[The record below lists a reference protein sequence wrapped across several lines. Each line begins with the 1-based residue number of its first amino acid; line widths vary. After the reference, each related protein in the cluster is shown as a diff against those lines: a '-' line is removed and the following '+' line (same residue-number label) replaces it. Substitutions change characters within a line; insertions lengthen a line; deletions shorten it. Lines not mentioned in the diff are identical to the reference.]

1 MLNSIIGL
9 FRDMTD
15 PILWKGEKLVIPSII
30 LAMVW
35 QAVGYYMVMYMA
47 SMSSVPASLYESA
60 NLDGAGRLTQ
70 FFQITIPS
78 SGPTSAPPDL
88 LHHLHHQHGLPLCQG
103 HDQRRAQ
110 RCFGCGAELYV

>member
-1 MLNSIIGL
+1 
-9 FRDMTD
+9 
-15 PILWKGEKLVIPSII
+15 
-30 LAMVW
+30 MVW

-78 SGPTSAPPDL
+78 SGPTSAPP
-88 LHHLHHQHGLPLCQG
+88 
-103 HDQRRAQ
+103 
-110 RCFGCGAELYV
+110 